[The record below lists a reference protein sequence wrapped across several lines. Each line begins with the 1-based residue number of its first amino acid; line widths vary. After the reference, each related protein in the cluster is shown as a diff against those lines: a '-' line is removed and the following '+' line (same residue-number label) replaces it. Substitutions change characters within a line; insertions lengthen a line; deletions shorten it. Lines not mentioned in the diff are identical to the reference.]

1 MNSDVIDKERGLIF
15 LIQGYSIQD
24 GPGIRTTVFMKGC
37 PLRCPW
43 CHNPESLNSYP
54 ELMTHDA
61 QCIGCG
67 KCVDACPVEA
77 VTLSRHEG
85 RKIDREKCNLC
96 FECVEVCPADA
107 LTKVGEYMTVEQVI
121 EEVEKD
127 EIFYYRSGGGVTISG
142 GEPLLQAPFV
152 TKVLKVCKEKGLHTA
167 LDTCGYAPWPLMEE
181 VLEYV
186 DLVLFD
192 IKHMDAKAHEE
203 ATGVN
208 NALSLENLYKIADR
222 KTVWLRIPLIPGY
235 NDSEENLKKISALG
249 REIGAERVSILPFNK
264 FGDGKYEN
272 LGRKIL
278 LPEVKPPSKER
289 LHEIQQ
295 SIESFGLHVTLGE

>member
-1 MNSDVIDKERGLIF
+1 MNSEVTDKERGLIF

-43 CHNPESLNSYP
+43 CHNPESLNPHP

-61 QCIGCG
+61 QCIACG

-77 VTLSRHEG
+77 ITLNKQEG
-85 RKIDREKCNLC
+85 RKIDRDRCNLC
-96 FECVEVCPADA
+96 FECVEVCPAEA
-107 LTKVGEYMTVEQVI
+107 LTKVGEIMTVEQVV

-127 EIFYYRSGGGVTISG
+127 EIFYWRSGGGVTISG
-142 GEPLLQAPFV
+142 GEPLLQGPFV
-152 TKVLKVCKEKGLHTA
+152 TKVLKACKEKGLHTA
-167 LDTCGYAPWPLMEE
+167 LDTCGYSPWPLLEE

-192 IKHMDAKAHEE
+192 IKHMDPKAHEE
-203 ATGVN
+203 ATGMS
-208 NALSLENLYKIADR
+208 NALSLENLYKIPNH

-249 REIGAERVSILPFNK
+249 REIGAERISILPFNK
-264 FGDGKYEN
+264 FGEGKYEN
-272 LGRKIL
+272 LGKQIFISD
-278 LPEVKPPSKER
+278 VKPPSKER

>member
-1 MNSDVIDKERGLIF
+1 MNSEVIDKERGLIF
-15 LIQGYSIQD
+15 LIQSYSIQD

-54 ELMTHDA
+54 ELMTHDTK
-61 QCIGCG
+61 CIACG
-67 KCVDACPVEA
+67 KCVDACPVEV
-77 VTLSRHEG
+77 VTLSKQGG
-85 RKIDREKCNLC
+85 RKIDRDRCNLC

-107 LTKVGEYMTVEQVI
+107 LTKVGEYMTVEQVVD
-121 EEVEKD
+121 EVEKD
-127 EIFYYRSGGGVTISG
+127 ELFYWRSGGGVTISG
-142 GEPLLQAPFV
+142 GEPLLQGPFV
-152 TKVLKVCKEKGLHTA
+152 TNVLRACKERGLHTA
-167 LDTCGYAPWPLMEE
+167 LDTCGYSPWPLLEK

-192 IKHMDAKAHEE
+192 IKHMDPKAHEE
-203 ATGVN
+203 ATGVS
-208 NALSLENLYKIADR
+208 NALPLENLYKIRDQ
-222 KTVWLRIPLIPGY
+222 KKVWLRIPLIPGY

-249 REIGAERVSILPFNK
+249 QEIGAERISILPFNK

-272 LGRKIL
+272 LGRQI
-278 LPEVKPPSKER
+278 PITEVKPPSRER

-295 SIESFGLHVTLGE
+295 SIASIGLHVTLGE